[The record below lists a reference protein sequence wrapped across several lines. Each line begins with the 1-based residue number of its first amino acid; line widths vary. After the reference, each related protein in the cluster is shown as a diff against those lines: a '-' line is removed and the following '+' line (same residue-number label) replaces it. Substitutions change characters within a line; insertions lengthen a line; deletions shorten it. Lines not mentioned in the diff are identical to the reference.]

1 MASSGKTK
9 TTMAKRS
16 RENKLRER
24 RLAKQAKKEARKL
37 ASADQ
42 ADRDSAAPAEDDP
55 EPGPGQPA

>member
-42 ADRDSAAPAEDDP
+42 ADRDGAAPADDDP
-55 EPGPGQPA
+55 EPGPGQAA